1 MPHHAPRFAELARHH
16 FSPHGRRT
24 ALYAAGPSAFQRFL
38 VPVYEARGR
47 VRGGLIED
55 DVFNVYVV
63 AVEAERTDLKRSM
76 VRDCAVFRPVFTS
89 F

>member
-63 AVEAERTDLKRSM
+63 AVEAERTDLKPEFDQASALLR
-76 VRDCAVFRPVFTS
+76 AG
-89 F
+89 